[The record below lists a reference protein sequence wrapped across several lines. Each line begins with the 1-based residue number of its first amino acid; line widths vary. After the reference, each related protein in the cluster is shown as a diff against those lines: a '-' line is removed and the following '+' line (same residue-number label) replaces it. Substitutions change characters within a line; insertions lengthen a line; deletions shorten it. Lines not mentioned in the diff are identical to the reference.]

1 MKLTIIQQQMED
13 YSWAQKRYLRSV
25 DQLRLWSN
33 NPRLNPDEKH
43 INISDF
49 AEDLT
54 ADQSDKQALFDLAK
68 SIVDRGFL
76 GFEPIVVWQD
86 ENDKFYVAEGNRR
99 VLVLKLLRHP
109 EKAPKSIRA
118 YFRRLSEDFDYSS
131 VDKISVIVAPSFDD
145 AEWYINQR
153 NSMSSLARP
162 WSRLQQQ
169 RWIYDQYKK
178 YGGDIDILKE
188 KTGLTASEL
197 DSIIRMLK
205 IRDYINTPKVKSL
218 LTPEEFSDAN
228 SHKFPMTVL
237 ERFFDSS
244 IVKSKWGIVADGSNI
259 KLNADEDSFSQA
271 YAQLIRSI
279 LGKTDVKIDTRTIT
293 TGLADILSKLP
304 SVKVN
309 NDEEWELGLNKGE
322 MPKAVEEEHPSKT
335 ITRGARV
342 GKKGD
347 PNRDH
352 IILPCY
358 EINTDSYRLQALF
371 DELKKIP
378 FRYIA
383 CIAASMRV
391 FLDLAILKYIE
402 SENLKDALRSENNA
416 ELKKIILQT
425 RLEYIKQ
432 NCQLSKSAKGVIVK
446 LLNTNDMYSLDILN
460 GFVHS
465 GGYTQYL
472 NKQYLNGFWD
482 FLFPLYTEILDIKE
496 K

>member
-1 MKLTIIQQQMED
+1 MED

-25 DQLRLWSN
+25 DQLRLWNN

-86 ENDKFYVAEGNRR
+86 ENEKFYVAEGNRR

-118 YFRRLSEDFDYSS
+118 YFRRLAEDFDSSS
-131 VDKISVIVAPSFDD
+131 VDKISVILAPSFDA

-178 YGGDIDILKE
+178 YGGDIDILKD

-205 IRDYINTPKVKSL
+205 IRDYINTPKVKNL
-218 LTPEEFSDAN
+218 LTPEEFNDAN

-259 KLNADEDSFSQA
+259 KINADEDSFSQA

-293 TGLADILSKLP
+293 SGLTDILSKLP

-309 NDEEWELGLNKGE
+309 DDEWELGLKKGE
-322 MPKAVEEEHPSKT
+322 PSESVEEEQPSKP
-335 ITRGARV
+335 ITRGARIS
-342 GKKGD
+342 KKGD

-358 EINTDSYRLQALF
+358 EINTDSYRLQSIF

-378 FRYIA
+378 FRYTA

-402 SENLKDALRSENNA
+402 SENLKNAMCTHYSTDLR
-416 ELKKIILQT
+416 KIIIST

-432 NCQLSKSAKGVIVK
+432 NCQLSQTSKNIIGK
-446 LLNTNDMYSLDILN
+446 LLNSTEMYSLDILN

-465 GGYTQYL
+465 SGYTQYL
-472 NKQYLNGFWD
+472 NKQFLNGFWD
-482 FLFPLYTEILDIKE
+482 FLFPLYKEILDIKE

>member
-1 MKLTIIQQQMED
+1 MED

-25 DQLRLWSN
+25 DQLRLWNN

-54 ADQSDKQALFDLAK
+54 ADHSDKQALFDLAK

-86 ENDKFYVAEGNRR
+86 ENEKFYVAEGNRR

-118 YFRRLSEDFDYSS
+118 YFRRLSEDFDSAS

-205 IRDYINTPKVKSL
+205 IRDYINTPKVKNL
-218 LTPEEFSDAN
+218 LTLEEFNDAN

-259 KLNADEDSFSQA
+259 KITADEDSFSQA

-293 TGLADILSKLP
+293 SGLTDILSKLP
-304 SVKVN
+304 SVTVN
-309 NDEEWELGLNKGE
+309 VDAWEIGLKKGE
-322 MPKAVEEEHPSKT
+322 TLEPVEEEQPSKPV
-335 ITRGARV
+335 TRGPRV

-358 EINTDSYRLQALF
+358 EINTDSYRLQAIF

-378 FRYIA
+378 FRYTA

-402 SENLKDALRSENNA
+402 SENLKNAMCTQYNTDLR
-416 ELKKIILQT
+416 KIIIST

-432 NCQLSKSAKGVIVK
+432 NCQLSQISKNIIGK
-446 LLNTNDMYSLDILN
+446 LLKSTEVYSLDILN

-465 GGYTQYL
+465 SGYTQYL

>member
-1 MKLTIIQQQMED
+1 MED

-25 DQLRLWSN
+25 DQLRLWNN

-54 ADQSDKQALFDLAK
+54 ADHSDKQALFDLAK

-86 ENDKFYVAEGNRR
+86 ENEKFYVAEGNRR

-118 YFRRLSEDFDYSS
+118 YFRRLSEDFDSAS

-205 IRDYINTPKVKSL
+205 IRDYINTPKVKNL
-218 LTPEEFSDAN
+218 LTLEEFNDAN

-259 KLNADEDSFSQA
+259 KITADEDSFSQA

-293 TGLADILSKLP
+293 SGLTDILSKLP
-304 SVKVN
+304 SVTVN
-309 NDEEWELGLNKGE
+309 DDEWEIGLKKGE
-322 MPKAVEEEHPSKT
+322 TLEPVEEEQPSKPV
-335 ITRGARV
+335 TRGIRV

-358 EINTDSYRLQALF
+358 EINTDSYRLQAIF

-378 FRYIA
+378 FRYTA

-402 SENLKDALRSENNA
+402 SENLKNAMCTQYNTDLR
-416 ELKKIILQT
+416 KIIIST

-432 NCQLSKSAKGVIVK
+432 NCQLSQISKNIIGK
-446 LLNTNDMYSLDILN
+446 LLKSTEVYSLDILN

-465 GGYTQYL
+465 SGYTQYL

>member
-1 MKLTIIQQQMED
+1 MED

-25 DQLRLWSN
+25 DQLRLWQN

-43 INISDF
+43 ISISDF

-54 ADQSDKQALFDLAK
+54 ADQNDKQALFDLAK

-76 GFEPIVVWQD
+76 NFEPIVVWQD
-86 ENDKFYVAEGNRR
+86 DNEKFNVAEGNRR

-109 EKAPKSIRA
+109 EKAPKSIRS
-118 YFRRLSEDFDYSS
+118 YFRRLSEDFDPNS
-131 VDKISVIVAPSFDD
+131 VDKISVIVAPSFED

-153 NSMSSLARP
+153 NSVSSLARP

-169 RWIYDQYKK
+169 RWVYDQYKK
-178 YGGDIDILKE
+178 YNGDIEILKE
-188 KTGLTASEL
+188 KTGLTASDL

-205 IRDYINTPKVKSL
+205 IRDFINTPKVKCL
-218 LTPEEFSDAN
+218 LTPEEFNDAN

-244 IVKSKWGIVADGSNI
+244 VVKSQWGIIVDGSNI
-259 KLNADEDSFSQA
+259 KIIADEDSFSQA

-279 LGKTDVKIDTRTIT
+279 LGKTEIKIDTRTIT
-293 TGLADILSKLP
+293 SGLSEILSKLP
-304 SVKVN
+304 PVKS
-309 NDEEWELGLNKGE
+309 NDDEWELGLKNGEISEPVAEQHPNK
-322 MPKAVEEEHPSKT
+322 PTS
-335 ITRGARV
+335 RGTKIS
-342 GKKGD
+342 KKGD

-352 IILPCY
+352 IILQCY
-358 EINTDSYRLQALF
+358 EINTDSYRLQAIF

-378 FRYIA
+378 FRYTA

-402 SENLKDALRSENNA
+402 TENLKDTLCAQNKA
-416 ELKKIILQT
+416 ELRKITLNT

-432 NCQLSKSAKGVIVK
+432 NCQFSQVSKNILGR
-446 LLNTNDMYSLDILN
+446 LLNPTEPYSLDILN

-465 GGYTQYL
+465 SECTQYL
-472 NKQYLNGFWD
+472 NKQYLNGCWD
-482 FLFPLYTEILDIKE
+482 FLFPLYREILDIKE
-496 K
+496 NQ

>member
-1 MKLTIIQQQMED
+1 MED
-13 YSWAQKRYLRSV
+13 YSWAQKHYLRSV
-25 DQLRLWSN
+25 DQLRLWNN

-43 INISDF
+43 ISISDF

-76 GFEPIVVWQD
+76 GFDPIVVWQD
-86 ENDKFYVAEGNRR
+86 ENEKFYVAEGNRR

-118 YFRRLSEDFDYSS
+118 YFRRLSEDFDSTS

-205 IRDYINTPKVKSL
+205 IRDYINTPKVKNL
-218 LTPEEFSDAN
+218 LTSEEFNDAN

-244 IVKSKWGIVADGSNI
+244 IVKSKWGIIADGSNI
-259 KLNADEDSFSQA
+259 KITADEDSFSQA

-293 TGLADILSKLP
+293 TSLNDILSKLP
-304 SVKVN
+304 SVNVN
-309 NDEEWELGLNKGE
+309 DDEWELGLKKGE
-322 MPKAVEEEHPSKT
+322 TPESVGEEQPSRSV
-335 ITRGARV
+335 TRGTRV
-342 GKKGD
+342 SKKGD
-347 PNRDH
+347 PNRNH
-352 IILPCY
+352 IILTCY
-358 EINTDSYRLQALF
+358 EINTDSYRLQAIF

-378 FRYIA
+378 FRYTA

-402 SENLKDALRSENNA
+402 SENLKNAICAENKA
-416 ELKKIILQT
+416 EFKKVILQA

-432 NCQLSKSAKGVIVK
+432 NCQLSKSSKNIIGK
-446 LLNTNDMYSLDILN
+446 LLNPYDNYSLDILN
-460 GFVHS
+460 GFIHS
-465 GGYTQYL
+465 SGYTQYL

-482 FLFPLYTEILDIKE
+482 FLFPFYSEILDIKE

>member
-1 MKLTIIQQQMED
+1 MED

-25 DQLRLWSN
+25 DQLRLWNN

-86 ENDKFYVAEGNRR
+86 ENEKFYVAEGNRR

-118 YFRRLSEDFDYSS
+118 YFRRLAEDFDSSS
-131 VDKISVIVAPSFDD
+131 VDKISVILAPSFDA

-178 YGGDIDILKE
+178 YGGDIDILKD

-205 IRDYINTPKVKSL
+205 IRDYINTPKVKNL
-218 LTPEEFSDAN
+218 LTPEEFNDAN

-244 IVKSKWGIVADGSNI
+244 IVKSKWGIIADGSNI
-259 KLNADEDSFSQA
+259 KITADEDSFSQA

-293 TGLADILSKLP
+293 TGLTDILSKLP

-309 NDEEWELGLNKGE
+309 DDEWELGLKIGE
-322 MPKAVEEEHPSKT
+322 TPESVEVGQPSKPV
-335 ITRGARV
+335 TRGTRV
-342 GKKGD
+342 SKKGD

-352 IILPCY
+352 IILTCY
-358 EINTDSYRLQALF
+358 EINTDSYRLQAIF

-378 FRYIA
+378 FRYTA

-402 SENLKDALRSENNA
+402 SENLKDAICAENKA
-416 ELKKIILQT
+416 ELKKVILQA

-432 NCQLSKSAKGVIVK
+432 NCQLSKSSKNIIGK
-446 LLNTNDMYSLDILN
+446 LLNPYDNYSLDILN
-460 GFVHS
+460 GFIHS
-465 GGYTQYL
+465 SGYTQYL

>member
-1 MKLTIIQQQMED
+1 MED

-25 DQLRLWSN
+25 DQLRLWNN

-54 ADQSDKQALFDLAK
+54 ADHSDKQALFDLAK

-86 ENDKFYVAEGNRR
+86 ENEKFYVAEGNRR

-118 YFRRLSEDFDYSS
+118 YFRRLSEDFDSAS

-205 IRDYINTPKVKSL
+205 IRDYINTPKVKNL
-218 LTPEEFSDAN
+218 LTLEEFNDAN

-259 KLNADEDSFSQA
+259 KITADEDSFSQA

-293 TGLADILSKLP
+293 SGLTDILSKLP
-304 SVKVN
+304 SVTVN
-309 NDEEWELGLNKGE
+309 DDEWEIGLKKGE
-322 MPKAVEEEHPSKT
+322 TLEPVEEEQPSKPV
-335 ITRGARV
+335 TRGTRV

-358 EINTDSYRLQALF
+358 EINTDSYRLQAIF

-378 FRYIA
+378 FRYTA

-402 SENLKDALRSENNA
+402 SENLKNAMCTQYNADLR
-416 ELKKIILQT
+416 KIIIST

-432 NCQLSKSAKGVIVK
+432 NCQLSQISKNIIGK
-446 LLNTNDMYSLDILN
+446 LLKSTEVYSLDILN

-465 GGYTQYL
+465 SGYTQYL